1 MKFVKIG
8 IAVAGAAAVA
18 TAVTVAALS
27 PTHQT
32 VAGTVSANTS
42 QADSPGAI
50 RASILDGSL
59 WRTHKVVNTCAGPKK
74 YRIGCDFGLV
84 SASGDASKPANTT
97 QPAGL
102 GPYDLARAFH
112 LPADKGKG
120 GTVGIVTMAHYPTL
134 ESDLAAYRK
143 QYGLPAC
150 TAANGCLKVV
160 GEKGGEPPAT
170 TARLPLLSQLAQS
183 YTLETAMDVE
193 MVSAACPNCKI
204 LVVEQPIE
212 AASIAAGAAGFPQLD
227 AQHEANATNTAIRLG
242 ADAVSISYFIGNGMQ
257 SNILTQGALSA
268 RMNHPGVPIVSAAGD
283 LGFLGTKPKD
293 QNWPQQ
299 LPFVISAGGVELTST
314 DGGQTFAKKAWG
326 KVEGGQKYMSSS
338 SGCST
343 TLPPANRQPASV
355 SKICQGHR
363 ATTDIAAAAS
373 GLTIYDTY
381 WPTTSADPVGG
392 WGVGVGTSAA
402 SPYIAGLFVR
412 AGAAKKVSGP
422 NTIYRAPRGAIE
434 DVTTGSNMQNGAEG
448 CDDAP
453 AVLCVSGPGW
463 DGPTGVGVP
472 NGLGAFRPAP

>member
-1 MKFVKIG
+1 MKYLKIG
-8 IAVAGAAAVA
+8 VAVAAAAA
-18 TAVTVAALS
+18 TVAAVTAAVQS
-27 PTHQT
+27 PEQKT
-32 VAGTVSANTS
+32 AGTVAASAANS
-42 QADSPGAI
+42 DSPAAI
-50 RASILDGSL
+50 RASILDGTL
-59 WRTHKVVNTCAGPKK
+59 WRTHKVVNSCAGPKK
-74 YRIGCDFGLV
+74 YRIGCDFGLL
-84 SASGDASKPANTT
+84 SASGDASKPANTA

-102 GPYDLARAFH
+102 GPDDLARAFH

-120 GTVGIVTMAHYPTL
+120 GTVGIVTMAHHPSL

-150 TAANGCLKVV
+150 TTASGCLKVV
-160 GEKGGEPPAT
+160 GEKGGKPPAT
-170 TARLPLLSQLAQS
+170 TVRLPLLSQLAQS
-183 YTLETAMDVE
+183 YTLETVMDVE

-212 AASIAAGAAGFPQLD
+212 PASLAAGAVGFPQLD
-227 AQHEANATNTAIRLG
+227 AQHEVNATNTAIRLG
-242 ADAVSISYFIGNGMQ
+242 ADAVSISYFIGNGHQ
-257 SNILTQGALSA
+257 SNILTQGTLPKG
-268 RMNHPGVPIVSAAGD
+268 MHHPGVPIVSAAGD
-283 LGFLGTKPKD
+283 LGFLGTAPKD

-299 LPFVISAGGVELTST
+299 LPFVISAGGVELTSA
-314 DGGQTFAKKAWG
+314 DGGQTFTKKAWG
-326 KVEGGQKYMSSS
+326 KVEGEKYMSSS

-355 SKICQGHR
+355 SKICGGHR

-381 WPTTSADPVGG
+381 WPTASADPIGG

-412 AGAAKKVSGP
+412 AGATEKVSGP
-422 NTIYRAPRGAIE
+422 NTIYRAPSSAIE
-434 DVTTGSNMQNGAEG
+434 DVTSGSNMQNGAEG
-448 CDDAP
+448 CKDAP

-472 NGLGAFRPAP
+472 NGLGAFRPAS